1 MTTSDRQFD
10 SQFDKVENL
19 VHYPWIGCNY
29 ASAPKRVLIMGDSH
43 YTVNDE
49 GEFCPEEYDR
59 CVTDKEYTRGI
70 INCAIEEGSW
80 KFHTTFRKHSWMK
93 ATWMSRAF
101 GIKLLLITSYR
112 SL

>member
-1 MTTSDRQFD
+1 MTTSDKQFD

-29 ASAPKRVLIMGDSH
+29 ASASKRVLIMGDSH

-49 GEFCPEEYDR
+49 GKFCPEEYDR

-70 INCAIEEGSW
+70 INCAIVNCAIEKVAGNSIQPSENILG
-80 KFHTTFRKHSWMK
+80 
-93 ATWMSRAF
+93 
-101 GIKLLLITSYR
+101 
-112 SL
+112 